1 MKGKSRTASAFPF
14 SLHGIMNNAAAARS
28 ESPRMAAAGRELLTR
43 TLAAVSGNGGLIP
56 EQISP
61 AEPRYDDPCR
71 RRIYGTV
78 SDVGFGNI
86 YGYELNNSTG
96 CDNI

>member
-43 TLAAVSGNGGLIP
+43 TLAAVSGNGGLYRS
-56 EQISP
+56 EF
-61 AEPRYDDPCR
+61 R
-71 RRIYGTV
+71 RRSRAMTTHAAGVFTARYLMLDLVIFTV
-78 SDVGFGNI
+78 MN
-86 YGYELNNSTG
+86 
-96 CDNI
+96 